1 MTAKVKALAYGLC
14 ISRTSLVVGT
24 EMGFFSLLE
33 TFQFQNTFKPCFKRS
48 HMVQESLKSDTRLKS
63 YVEINGVSS
72 ATSLFKMSMGTMV
85 IFGRQKSSKGM
96 E

>member
-1 MTAKVKALAYGLC
+1 
-14 ISRTSLVVGT
+14 
-24 EMGFFSLLE
+24 
-33 TFQFQNTFKPCFKRS
+33 
-48 HMVQESLKSDTRLKS
+48 MVQESLKSDTRLKS